1 MAHTHELMNSLLNNT
16 EKHLENL
23 IIALANEH
31 GFDAESAIEKHIHSV
46 QWQLGLNIPDPSSTQ
61 LNKKGKKTKAKKDP
75 NKPKKAKNAYMFYS
89 AEKNAEV
96 KTKLSTEQDDGTLKA
111 PKGSEV
117 AKEIGKMWKELTDA
131 EKLPYQEMH
140 KKAKAKYE
148 AEMEAY
154 NTSKAE

>member
-1 MAHTHELMNSLLNNT
+1 MAQTQGLMDSLLKTT
-16 EKHLENL
+16 EEHLEN
-23 IIALANEH
+23 IIVALAKEH
-31 GFDAESAIEKHIHSV
+31 GFDAESAIEKHVHSV
-46 QWQLGLNIPDPSSTQ
+46 QWQVGLNMPDPSSTL
-61 LNKKGKKTKAKKDP
+61 LNKKGKKVKAKKDP

-117 AKEIGKMWKELTDA
+117 AKAVGKMWQDLSEA
-131 EKLPYQEMH
+131 EKQPYVLMYTKDKER
-140 KKAKAKYE
+140 YE

-154 NTSKAE
+154 NTSKGE